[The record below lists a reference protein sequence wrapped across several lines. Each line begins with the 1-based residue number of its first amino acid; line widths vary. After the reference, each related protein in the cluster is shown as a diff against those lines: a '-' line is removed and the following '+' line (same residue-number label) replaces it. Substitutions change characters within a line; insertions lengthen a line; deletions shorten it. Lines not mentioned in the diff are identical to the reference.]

1 MKAAILDYAGM
12 FVEIADIPKEYE
24 ELSGD
29 DIISRMGYKLDNI
42 YYMIVDDD
50 IPIFC
55 NGEQAPV
62 ITL

>member
-12 FVEIADIPKEYE
+12 FVEIADIPKEY
-24 ELSGD
+24 
-29 DIISRMGYKLDNI
+29 KLNNI